1 MADYKDIF
9 ISYGRAESKTF
20 ATKLHDWLCAEDYQ
34 VWFDQNDIPLAVDF
48 QSQIDEGIRQADN
61 FIFIIAPHALRSVY
75 CLKEILHAIRL
86 GKRII
91 PILHIEPSD
100 KDTWKQMHPTI
111 SKLNWL
117 YFRQQYDEVAEQ
129 HEWDDIDDFG
139 RAFEA
144 LKEVMESH
152 KPYVRWHTRIL
163 NETTR
168 WEQNQRRPQ
177 FLLAG
182 EEREQALDWLHTDFK
197 NEQPPCLPI
206 DGQCEY
212 ICESRKNGENLM
224 ADVFISAP
232 AADRQIREKIIKSLH
247 RKGITTW
254 TEADIKTGQRARE
267 AAKLGILHSDN
278 FIFFLSSE
286 SVVSVDCLRE
296 LKTAVKNQ
304 KRIIPLLI
312 EFVDDYQIPRSVRSL
327 KRVDFTDNETDQHFK
342 IDMRDLIQELKKDQ
356 VYYHQHK
363 VLLARAMKWEKQE
376 RNDSI
381 LLRGQSLQQAQ
392 TWLDLGQ
399 KRETHKPTQLHVDF
413 IQESLV
419 KAGQIHTDVFLS
431 YTANESDFV
440 RRLNEELQIHG
451 KNTWFDQETI
461 NASSSAHFKQEAE
474 QGVIEADNFI
484 FILSPNSVQD
494 ADAKAELEKAAQIN
508 KRILAVVYDEVQP
521 WDVPEVLRSGVKT
534 LNFERE
540 RMDFHEAFSQ
550 LIRFLDS
557 DSEHVRNH
565 TRWGQEAKE
574 WEERDRNEDFLLR
587 GSEYTLAQEWLDTAR
602 SKDKKPEPTALQT
615 AFIEKSGEV
624 IERARQQEEEQE
636 RKLLELERARVKEA
650 QKRVR
655 RQNISLIAVSAAL
668 FIALIFGGVAYVRT
682 DQAYKARLNAEKAE
696 GRARQKAEE
705 AEKALTESR
714 QAQQRLEDALAE
726 VEAARNSAE
735 DALRKAGIAIS
746 ERQQAVQ
753 ERERVREQAKR
764 QLSRQEQE
772 EIEKFKKL
780 SKKLDEAKADLK
792 QAVNRMAAIGVIRPA
807 VKRRLLEMLE
817 KEFSEAVVE

>member
-1 MADYKDIF
+1 MSDYKDIF
-9 ISYGRAESKTF
+9 ISYGRAESKAF
-20 ATKLHDWLCAEDYQ
+20 ATKLHDWLRAEDYQ

-91 PILHIEPSD
+91 PILHIEPED
-100 KDTWKQMHPTI
+100 EETWNQMHPTI

-117 YFRQQYDEVAEQ
+117 YFRQQYDELTDQ
-129 HEWDDIDDFG
+129 QYWDDIDDFG
-139 RAFEA
+139 TAFES
-144 LKEVMESH
+144 LKELLQSH

-182 EEREQALDWLHTDFK
+182 EEREQALEWLHTDFK
-197 NEQPPCLPI
+197 NEQPPCLPT

-232 AADRQIREKIIKSLH
+232 PADRQTREKIIKALH

-278 FIFFLSSE
+278 FVFFLSSE

-312 EFVDDYQIPRSVRSL
+312 EFVDDYQIPRSARSL
-327 KRVDFTDNETDQHFK
+327 KRVDFTDNETDQHFN

-356 VYYHQHK
+356 TYYHQHK

-461 NASSSAHFKQEAE
+461 NASSSAKFKKEAE
-474 QGVIEADNFI
+474 QGIAEADNFI
-484 FILSPNSVQD
+484 FVLSSNSVRD
-494 ADAKAELEKAAQIN
+494 DDAKAELEKAAQLN
-508 KRILAVVYDEVQP
+508 KRILTVVYDEVEP
-521 WDVPEVLRSGVKT
+521 WDVPEVLRDVKT

-540 RMDFHEAFSQ
+540 KMDFHEAFSL

-574 WEERDRNEDFLLR
+574 WEEHDRNEDFLLR
-587 GSEYTLAQEWLDTAR
+587 GSEYTLAQEWLDNAVN
-602 SKDKKPEPTALQT
+602 KNKKPEPTELQR

-624 IERARQQEEEQE
+624 IEWARQQEEEQE

-682 DQAYKARLNAEKAE
+682 DQAHQALQDAKKARQLAD
-696 GRARQKAEE
+696 RKAEE
-705 AEKALTESR
+705 AQAALEESDKARRE
-714 QAQQRLEDALAE
+714 LETALAE
-726 VEAARNSAE
+726 VEAARASAE
-735 DALRKAGIAIS
+735 DALRKAGIAVS
-746 ERQQAVQ
+746 QRQQAVR

-764 QLSRQEQE
+764 QLSAQEKE

-780 SKKLDEAKADLK
+780 RKKLDEAEADLT

-807 VKRRLLEMLE
+807 VKQRLIEMLE